1 MSREYT
7 RAVLRLSCDERL
19 VGGVGAA
26 MAYFAE
32 RAGLEER
39 SRESLVAALEEFC
52 LDSLSSIQ
60 GTEEP
65 LDVAI
70 EDFEDRIQIVV
81 EHPNPKDAAP
91 AARAAW
97 SANAEFGPQRMAL
110 SRLAAVVD
118 RVECDTRNRCVR
130 TTLVKFL

>member
-7 RAVLRLSCDERL
+7 RAVLHLSCDERL

-32 RAGLEER
+32 RAGLGER
-39 SRESLVAALEEFC
+39 SSKSLVAALEEFC
-52 LDSLSSIQ
+52 LDSLLSIQ

-81 EHPNPKDAAP
+81 EHRNPKEETP
-91 AARAAW
+91 AAR
-97 SANAEFGPQRMAL
+97 SARVANSELAPNRIAL
-110 SRLAAVVD
+110 SRLAKVVD
-118 RVECDTRNRCVR
+118 RVDC
-130 TTLVKFL
+130 

>member
-7 RAVLRLSCDERL
+7 RAVLHLSCDERL

-32 RAGLEER
+32 RAGLAER
-39 SRESLVAALEEFC
+39 SCKSLVAALEEFC
-52 LDSLSSIQ
+52 IDSLSSIQ

-81 EHPNPKDAAP
+81 EYRKPNDGMPAARSARAANSDAAP
-91 AARAAW
+91 K
-97 SANAEFGPQRMAL
+97 RMAL
-110 SRLAAVVD
+110 SRLAEVVD
-118 RVECDTRNRCVR
+118 RVECDTRNRSIR

>member
-1 MSREYT
+1 
-7 RAVLRLSCDERL
+7 
-19 VGGVGAA
+19 
-26 MAYFAE
+26 MAYFAD
-32 RAGLEER
+32 RAGLGER

-81 EHPNPKDAAP
+81 EYPTRRTRRRPPGQRVPRTENSRPS
-91 AARAAW
+91 AW
-97 SANAEFGPQRMAL
+97 HSVG
-110 SRLAAVVD
+110 
-118 RVECDTRNRCVR
+118 
-130 TTLVKFL
+130 